1 MSRSRFAVIVTRD
14 RPEAYAACV
23 AAIEPQVEDIITICH
38 GPEAV
43 SYSAGLPIGYHAES
57 PNISAMW
64 NLGLDCLAEAF
75 SDRPYDVAVLNDDAV
90 VPRYWFDHV
99 CRPMSLTDAAAG
111 CVDQHHRLAAPL
123 VHRHPG
129 PVDLHER
136 LTGFAFI
143 LDGTRGLRAN
153 EDMRWWYSDDDLD
166 WQARTRG
173 GTIIVPGEPV
183 QHPPHGGT
191 ALVGELAR
199 YADEDRR
206 KFIDRWGS
214 APW

>member
-1 MSRSRFAVIVTRD
+1 MSRARYAVVVTRD

-23 AAIEPQVEDIITICH
+23 AALAPQVEDIITVCH
-38 GPEAV
+38 GTAAVAYSVGVPVQYDPET
-43 SYSAGLPIGYHAES
+43 

-64 NLGLDCLAEAF
+64 NLGLDLLAEAF
-75 SDRPYDVAVLNDDAV
+75 PDQAYDVAIVNDDAV
-90 VPRYWFDHV
+90 VPRYWFDHIIG
-99 CRPMSLTDAAAG
+99 PMSFTDAAAG

-123 VHRHPG
+123 VHRHPA

-143 LDGTRGLRAN
+143 LDGTKGLRAN

-166 WQARTRG
+166 WQARTHG

-183 QHPPHGGT
+183 QHPPGGGT
-191 ALVGELAR
+191 VLAGQLAVF
-199 YADEDRR
+199 ADEDRA